1 MGKELSVCECV
12 KGRNLALSE
21 LGVMVRKKELI
32 SKGTKKIYF
41 KPMDSLLKSDL
52 KGVI

>member
-21 LGVMVRKKELI
+21 LGDGEEERA
-32 SKGTKKIYF
+32 Y
-41 KPMDSLLKSDL
+41 L
-52 KGVI
+52 KGH